1 MAELNVQP
9 KKNSPVWWI
18 ILIIIVVLIIL
29 YFVFRN
35 NNNTNGVNVGKDST
49 GMTQRNIRSLN
60 NNNTLAIYQSH
71 KMSDHAFANNL

>member
-9 KKNSPVWWI
+9 KKSSPIWWI

-35 NNNTNGVNVGKDST
+35 NNTTNGVNVGTDST
-49 GMTQRNIRSLN
+49 GMIKNKIDTPK
-60 NNNTLAIYQSH
+60 NTIAMFQWQKINDQQ
-71 KMSDHAFANNL
+71 A

>member
-9 KKNSPVWWI
+9 KKSSPVWWI

-49 GMTQRNIRSLN
+49 GMTQPNIRSV
-60 NNNTLAIYQSH
+60 NNNTLAMYESH
-71 KMSDHAFANNL
+71 KISDYAFVNNL